1 MAGTSVGRSGRQHGW
16 LFLIGAL
23 LLGTTPAMAQDTGSI
38 RGQVTDAQTL
48 RPLVGVQVTVPGTGL
63 GALTSSEGRYEVRG
77 VTPGEVQVRAMMLGF
92 AESVQTVTVSAGDVA
107 NLDFGLRPT
116 ALALDEVIVT
126 GTGRPTERRRLST
139 DIAVLGED
147 LIQASGATN
156 VTELLQG
163 RVPGAQVNAVGAQ
176 PGSTGLMS
184 FRGPSSALAD
194 QTPVIYIDGVRVDNS
209 RFGGGGGVQTSA
221 LADLPLSDIERVE
234 VTRGGAASTL
244 YGADAAAGVIQIFT
258 RRGGTGESRVTAR
271 VEQGLDLPETRFIQ
285 DADFVFPAE
294 RFPDARNHPSWDP
307 DFVKNEIL
315 TPGYFQAYSLSAV
328 GGGPELG
335 YSLSGRVQDSEGIQP
350 LNASTQVNLHAGFRA
365 RLTETLSADLT
376 GTYVRHEYEV
386 ASAGTGTA
394 GIFPAVEVGNW
405 LSLQRATN
413 LGDALENSLRRH
425 ESTLVDRFTVS
436 NSLAWSPLSFFDTR
450 LTLGVDRRSSTTRLN
465 EAIDFL
471 ATARTGALQTSQRD
485 FTGVT
490 FDAQGTLT
498 YDLPGFT
505 NSSTTLGVQGFRESI
520 NTFSGLGQDLPLPG
534 VTTFNSAARVTASG
548 NSSAVF
554 NGGFFLLQQAGIRDQ
569 VFLEAGIRFDGN
581 TAFGSD
587 VSYQAY
593 PKVGASYDLASAD
606 LLPDWMNTLRIRG
619 NYGVTGKFPPPFLR
633 DRTFSASPFGGESAP
648 RFANPGNPDLQPE
661 RVSTYELGLDA
672 DIWNGR
678 IGLNVTGY
686 RAVTTDALLATNLQ
700 PSTGLQS
707 QVRNMGEI
715 LNQGLEIGANVDVVR
730 TASVLWSLSGT
741 LNTLKNEVLDLG
753 GMEPFELSTLSG
765 RREFGRVQVGYPL
778 GVRYMNYPVD
788 TNGDGLFDD
797 TERGIVRH
805 PETGKLLTPFPTR
818 TGSLR
823 SQLTLPSAGLS
834 FSASGDWSWGSTI
847 QDYGSVWSWGNNVR
861 RINFPM
867 RHDLS
872 GNEVGH
878 YVYTQ
883 AFNYTLLRGDFIKL
897 RELSARYDLPQELLP
912 WMPGQR
918 ASLSLAVR
926 NLYTWVPAQQ
936 SLFDPDARRNL
947 LDPELHGFAEPTGSS
962 LQLGGSQSI
971 AIPPPRSI
979 RLGFEIT
986 F

>member
-1 MAGTSVGRSGRQHGW
+1 MAETSVGRSLRQCRW
-16 LFLIGAL
+16 LFLMGAL
-23 LLGTTPAMAQDTGSI
+23 TLGTTPVLAQEAGSI

-48 RPLVGVQVTVPGTGL
+48 RPLVGVQVTVPGSGL
-63 GALTSSEGRYEVRG
+63 GALTASDGRYELRG
-77 VTPGEVQVRAMMLGF
+77 VTAGEVQVRAMMLGF
-92 AESVQTVTVSAGDVA
+92 AESVQAVVVAAGDVA
-107 NLDFGLRPT
+107 TLDFGLRAT

-147 LIQASGATN
+147 LIQASGASN

-194 QTPVIYIDGVRVDNS
+194 QTPVIYIDGVRVDNA

-221 LADLPLSDIERVE
+221 LADLPMSDIERVE

-258 RRGGTGESRVTAR
+258 RRGGTGQSRVTAR
-271 VEQGLDLPETRFIQ
+271 IEQGLDLPETKFIQ
-285 DADFVFPAE
+285 DADFVYPAD
-294 RFPDARNHPSWDP
+294 RFPDARAHPSWDP
-307 DFVKNEIL
+307 DFVKNQIL
-315 TPGYFQAYSLSAV
+315 RPGYFQAYSLSAT

-335 YSLSGRVQDSEGIQP
+335 YSVSARVQDSEGIQP
-350 LNASTQVNLHAGFRA
+350 LNASTQVNLHGGLRA
-365 RLTETLSADLT
+365 TLTETLSTDLT

-405 LSLQRATN
+405 MSLQRASN
-413 LGDALENSLRRH
+413 LEEALENSLRRFQ
-425 ESTLVDRFTVS
+425 STLVDRFTFS
-436 NSLAWSPLSFFDTR
+436 NSMNWSPVNFFDGR
-450 LTLGVDRRSSTTRLN
+450 LTMGVDRRSSTTRLD

-471 ATARTGALQTSQRD
+471 VTNRSGALQTANRE
-485 FTGVT
+485 FVGVT

-505 NSSTTLGVQGFRESI
+505 NSSTTVGVQGFRESVRS
-520 NTFSGLGQDLPLPG
+520 FSGLGQDLPLPG
-534 VTTFNSAARVTASG
+534 ITSFSSAARVTASEST
-548 NSSAVF
+548 NAVF
-554 NGGFFLLQQAGIRDQ
+554 NGGLFVLQQAGILDQ
-569 VFLEAGIRFDGN
+569 VFLEAGVRLDGN

-593 PKVGASYDLASAD
+593 PKVGASYDLASSD
-606 LLPDWMNTLRIRG
+606 LLPDWMNTLRLRG

-661 RVSTYELGLDA
+661 RVTTYEVGVDA

-678 IGLNVTGY
+678 VGLNVTGY
-686 RAVTTDALLATNLQ
+686 RAVTTDALFAVDLQ
-700 PSTGLQS
+700 PASGQQS
-707 QVRNMGEI
+707 QLRNMGEI

-730 TASVLWSLSGT
+730 TASTLWSVSGT

-753 GMEPFELSTLSG
+753 GMAPFELSTNG
-765 RREFGRVQVGYPL
+765 RREFGRVEEGYPL
-778 GVRYMNYPVD
+778 GVRYMNFPVD
-788 TNGDGLFDD
+788 TNGDGLFDGS
-797 TERGIVRH
+797 ERGIVRH
-805 PETGKLLTPFPTR
+805 PETGKVLTPFPTL

-823 SQLTLPSAGLS
+823 TQLTFPATGLSLSAG
-834 FSASGDWSWGSTI
+834 GDWSRGSTV
-847 QDYGSVWSWGNNVR
+847 QDYGAIWSWGNNVR

-872 GNEVGH
+872 GNEVGP
-878 YVYTQ
+878 YFYTQ
-883 AFNYTLLRGDFIKL
+883 AFNYTVLRGDFFKL
-897 RELSARYDLPQELLP
+897 RELSARYDLPEEVLP
-912 WMPGQR
+912 WLPGQR
-918 ASLSLAVR
+918 ASISLSMR
-926 NLYTWVPAQQ
+926 NVWTWVPAQQ
-936 SLFDPDARRNL
+936 SLFDPDARPYL
-947 LDPELHGFAEPTGSS
+947 LDPELHGFAEPTSS
-962 LQLGGSQSI
+962 GLQLGGSQSI

-979 RLGFEIT
+979 RLGFE
-986 F
+986 FNF